1 MRIGGIF
8 IALHHGIYYK
18 AFPIQHFYKASNEY
32 TNKTDNLFCRYI
44 QNNRKRLDK
53 FLSV

>member
-8 IALHHGIYYK
+8 IALHHGIYII
-18 AFPIQHFYKASNEY
+18 IQHFYNASNEY
-32 TNKTDNLFCRYI
+32 TNKADNLFCRYI

-53 FLSV
+53 LLSV